1 MIGFGSGTCRSG
13 VFGKGRAICRQ
24 LHIVELQSL
33 AVKIARSDNLPML
46 SQVAS
51 SALRLADDPNGS
63 PRVLGR
69 LIEQDPAIAAKVLR
83 VANSAAYG
91 NTHIASITGA
101 LSMLGMN
108 TIRALVVAIAY
119 QQAIAGKQQSM
130 LFSKLDFWQHSLAVG
145 IAARILGKI
154 KMPSDA
160 EELYLT
166 GLIHDVGY
174 LVLDR
179 FEPEQLDICIKIARA
194 AQLELHQAELKVL
207 GFTHAEVGGLLAE
220 KWGMAPAMVAPVAFH
235 HRPMADTEH
244 FAKTSIIAAADVL
257 AHQCGYRNNSPATVT
272 PDDSALTSIDLPA
285 EQFDVIRNV
294 IKAEVAK
301 AHEAFQIR

>member
-1 MIGFGSGTCRSG
+1 
-13 VFGKGRAICRQ
+13 
-24 LHIVELQSL
+24 
-33 AVKIARSDNLPML
+33 ML

-91 NTHIASITGA
+91 GHHVASITNA

-119 QQAIAGKQQSM
+119 QQAIAGKQQSA

-145 IAARILGKI
+145 IGARILGKM
-154 KMPSDA
+154 KMAADA

-174 LVLDR
+174 LVFDR
-179 FEPEQLDICIKIARA
+179 FLPEQLDIAIQVAKAAR
-194 AQLELHQAELKVL
+194 LELWEAEAKVL

-220 KWGMAPAMVAPVAFH
+220 KWGMSPSMITAVTYH
-235 HRPMADTEH
+235 HRAIEDTQSYP
-244 FAKTSIIAAADVL
+244 KTSIIAAADCL
-257 AHQCGYRNNSPATVT
+257 AYQCGYLNNAPLGQEVSDEPLH
-272 PDDSALTSIDLPA
+272 ALDIPA
-285 EQFDVIRNV
+285 EQFEVIRNV
-294 IKAEVAK
+294 VKAEVVK
-301 AHEAFQIR
+301 AHDAFQIR